1 MLRLL
6 SIALL
11 LAIWWIAALFVGGA
25 KLPSPPAVLNVI
37 IAEAASGAL
46 FLHLGATLARVALA
60 FVLAMSL
67 GSAHRLSDGTGASSP
82 TGSAIPG

>member
-6 SIALL
+6 SFALF

-37 IAEAASGAL
+37 
-46 FLHLGATLARVALA
+46 
-60 FVLAMSL
+60 MP
-67 GSAHRLSDGTGASSP
+67 D
-82 TGSAIPG
+82 PGNLR